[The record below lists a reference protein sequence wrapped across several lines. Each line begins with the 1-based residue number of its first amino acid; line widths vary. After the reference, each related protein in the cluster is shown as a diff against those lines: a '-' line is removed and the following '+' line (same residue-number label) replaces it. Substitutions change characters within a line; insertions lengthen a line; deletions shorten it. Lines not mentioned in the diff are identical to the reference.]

1 MKEVGLA
8 LGGGAILGAAHV
20 GALQAIDEF
29 DIKVTHVAGTSIGA
43 VAAAFVA
50 FGKSWKEIHDI
61 FCDLNWMD
69 VSAIS
74 LSKFALLSNEKLG
87 DLIIDHIG
95 DKNLEDANIPISMVA
110 TDITKGKRVVLN
122 SGPVALAVMASTCIP
137 GIFKPV
143 EVEGQMLVDGGVVE
157 NVPIQT
163 LRDMGPDFVI
173 GIDLNAE
180 HRYGKPQNIIDVIM
194 NSFHFLMQQ
203 SDKLQTQNADLLIK
217 PDLSGFNR
225 ADVDQY
231 DDLVEKG
238 YTYARKTLEEVD
250 WNGKESS
257 FSSWFKMG
265 RR

>member
-20 GALQAIDEF
+20 GALHAIDEF
-29 DIKVTHVAGTSIGA
+29 DIRVSHVSGTSIGA
-43 VAAAFVA
+43 VAAAFLA

-74 LSKFALLSNEKLG
+74 LSKYALLSNEKLG

-110 TDITKGKRVVLN
+110 TDIVNGEKVILN
-122 SGPVALAVMASTCIP
+122 RGPVAAAVMASTCIP

-143 EVEGQMLVDGGVVE
+143 EVDGQMLVDGGVVE

-163 LRDMGPDFVI
+163 LRDMGPDYII
-173 GIDLNAE
+173 GVDLNAR
-180 HRYGKPQNIIDVIM
+180 HKYGKPENILDVIM

-225 ADVDQY
+225 ADVGQF

-250 WNGKESS
+250 WNRNKKSL
-257 FSSWFKMG
+257 SSWFNFGKG
-265 RR
+265 